1 MPIISGST
9 TTLTVVNT
17 DGVVQEQNA
26 YTNLIVNRVRRH
38 ETTTNDGR
46 FIFAGRTNDTPNS
59 ASFGVGTILSTP
71 MLNWVRVHNSASANT
86 DATDMRN
93 TGTGSLFEYMVVGT
107 EGTNGFTMKL
117 LSQSSGVSRSW
128 VTTTSGSYW
137 KALANTPSS
146 VTSASR
152 NTFVVGVAS
161 GSGNSNQSGQK
172 GITAGFSHTGNM
184 FFINALGHTG
194 AETFNAI
201 ERDVL
206 NFNYIAAG
214 SSESHTSGRR
224 GMLFRF
230 TRSGFGTG
238 NHHLEGTPEM
248 AMWYVSASSLS
259 STTGLG
265 TLNTLTTPSSTTGT
279 LLTSASTTFTSTT
292 STYENE
298 IYEGSNVFDGFFG
311 VLNLTDLQEYKNS
324 PSYVEGELNPVND
337 LITWTQIGVAG
348 DGQADDGNIFAYDVF
363 ELTSG
368 SNAGRLCIIAQT
380 SGDVVAYNAGAS
392 GVYDYLVAFYDPSN
406 PLSDTGFLITQ
417 VGTDKDEEIYSGTE
431 LSDGRVAFIGRTAG
445 ELGGERVGGYDIFLG
460 IIDCRNMAT
469 NAPVAGA
476 TFQTDYYVTGSGL
489 ADRGLSVHDIHN
501 VIPNTVAIV
510 YETSGDVSG
519 QTNQGAEDIGIILFN
534 YSTDTWGNVY
544 QVGTT
549 QNDSLDTLG
558 KPGAYLRDGRVV
570 VVGSTTGIF
579 ADDGNTFGASD
590 IFVGIFDLNTSTWKK
605 YQVGTGAAD
614 FGNGVSVAAGNKVI
628 IAGSTAATFT
638 SPNDA
643 IAVSFNTGQGVKG
656 RLTE

>member
-1 MPIISGST
+1 VPALKEKPALFVSVVPKFTGNESFTYGIELKDGRQLFVGTKAEIDPDFDISYTNGILALFSPNDTAPPEYYEITGRFDDFITGAIQATGSGLVYIVGFTKDLLVPRRNYFTHGIGRGLIKDSMTTTEKLEYVDMVLDATGAQYLAGNHIQSSSIIVTKYDANFDLQWQRDISGGSLVDTAYGITRDTSGYLYVAGKTTNSGSGNDDALLMKLDSTGSIIWTRMYGTSTNQYASSVTTITKDGTQYILLPIISGST

-46 FIFAGRTNDTPNS
+46 FIFAGRTNDIPNS

-172 GITAGFSHTGNM
+172 GITAGFTHTGNM

-194 AETFNAI
+194 AEAFNAI

-311 VLNLTDLQEYKNS
+311 VLNLNDLQEYKNS

-363 ELTSG
+363 E
-368 SNAGRLCIIAQT
+368 
-380 SGDVVAYNAGAS
+380 
-392 GVYDYLVAFYDPSN
+392 F
-406 PLSDTGFLITQ
+406 
-417 VGTDKDEEIYSGTE
+417 
-431 LSDGRVAFIGRTAG
+431 
-445 ELGGERVGGYDIFLG
+445 
-460 IIDCRNMAT
+460 
-469 NAPVAGA
+469 
-476 TFQTDYYVTGSGL
+476 
-489 ADRGLSVHDIHN
+489 
-501 VIPNTVAIV
+501 
-510 YETSGDVSG
+510 
-519 QTNQGAEDIGIILFN
+519 
-534 YSTDTWGNVY
+534 
-544 QVGTT
+544 
-549 QNDSLDTLG
+549 
-558 KPGAYLRDGRVV
+558 
-570 VVGSTTGIF
+570 
-579 ADDGNTFGASD
+579 
-590 IFVGIFDLNTSTWKK
+590 
-605 YQVGTGAAD
+605 
-614 FGNGVSVAAGNKVI
+614 
-628 IAGSTAATFT
+628 
-638 SPNDA
+638 
-643 IAVSFNTGQGVKG
+643 KG
-656 RLTE
+656 